1 MQAARFG
8 KEFGEVCPLTR
19 KFMVRLAVSQ
29 GQDSRRQKEFSVLSQ
44 SSVDKRDVATSGSD
58 NYLFAAKGIRKTFPG
73 VVALDQVSINIRP
86 GQVHALMGENG
97 AGKSTMMKIIAGI
110 YIPDSGALYFK
121 GQPLALKSPRDA
133 LDKGIAMIHQELNL
147 FAHMTVAE
155 NIWIGREP
163 RNGLGF
169 VDHAEL
175 RERTAKLLADLAI
188 DIDPEEELGHLSIAN
203 RQMVEIAKAV
213 SFNSDLLIMDEP
225 TSAITDKEVEH
236 LFRIIGDLKS
246 QGKAI
251 IYITHKM
258 DEIFRIAD
266 EISIFRD
273 GTHIVTKRASEF
285 DHNSLI
291 AAMVGR
297 ELNQVFPKEDV
308 PIGGVAL
315 SVKGLARDGTFHD
328 VNFDVRYGEILGV
341 AGLMGSGRT
350 EIMDSLFGVYPAD
363 SGEIYFDGKK
373 LDVKSPKDAIKAG
386 MAFLTEDRK
395 QSGLFLSLSVG
406 ENMQIAALP
415 KHSSLGFVRQ
425 KEVDELCSDMS
436 KKLKVKT
443 PGLYEIIENLSG
455 GNQQKVLLA
464 RWLLNKPK
472 LLILDEPTRG
482 VDVGAKAE
490 IHKLITQLA
499 KSGAAI
505 IMISSELPEV
515 LGMSDRVMVMYD
527 GQVGGILSRE
537 EATQEKI
544 MTLASGV
551 AL

>member
-1 MQAARFG
+1 MF
-8 KEFGEVCPLTR
+8 
-19 KFMVRLAVSQ
+19 
-29 GQDSRRQKEFSVLSQ
+29 SQ
-44 SSVDKRDVATSGSD
+44 SSVDQRDVATSGSD
-58 NYLFAAKGIRKTFPG
+58 NYLFSAKGIRKTFPG

-110 YIPDSGALYFK
+110 YIPDGGALYFK

-147 FAHMTVAE
+147 FADMTVAE

-163 RNGLGF
+163 RNVLGLVNHG
-169 VDHAEL
+169 EL
-175 RERTAKLLADLAI
+175 HERTAKLFADLAI
-188 DIDPEEELGHLSIAN
+188 DIDPEEELGKLSIAN

-258 DEIFRIAD
+258 DEVFQIAD

-273 GTHIVTKRASEF
+273 GTHIVTKPAAEF

-308 PIGGVAL
+308 PIGGIAL
-315 SVKGLARDGTFHD
+315 QIKDLTRESAFSN

-363 SGEIYFDGKK
+363 SGEIHFDGKK
-373 LDVKSPKDAIKAG
+373 LHIKSPKDAIKAG

-415 KHSSLGFVRQ
+415 LHSSLGFVRQ
-425 KEVDELCSDMS
+425 NEVDELCSDMS

-443 PGLYEIIENLSG
+443 PGLAEIIENLSG

-482 VDVGAKAE
+482 RRGRQGRDSQIDHA
-490 IHKLITQLA
+490 T
-499 KSGAAI
+499 
-505 IMISSELPEV
+505 
-515 LGMSDRVMVMYD
+515 
-527 GQVGGILSRE
+527 GQVGRGHHHDFFRTARGAGYERPGHGDARRSGGRHPVAGGSDARE
-537 EATQEKI
+537 DHDAGFR
-544 MTLASGV
+544 SGAV
-551 AL
+551 SL

>member
-1 MQAARFG
+1 MLNLSTADQGQAA
-8 KEFGEVCPLTR
+8 KPDHQEFL
-19 KFMVRLAVSQ
+19 
-29 GQDSRRQKEFSVLSQ
+29 FSAQ
-44 SSVDKRDVATSGSD
+44 
-58 NYLFAAKGIRKTFPG
+58 GIRKAFPG
-73 VVALDQVSINIRP
+73 VVALDNVSIHVRP

-97 AGKSTMMKIIAGI
+97 AGKSTMMKIVAGV
-110 YIPDSGALYFK
+110 YIPDQGQLTFK
-121 GQPLALKSPRDA
+121 GQPLTLKSPRDA
-133 LDKGIAMIHQELNL
+133 LSKGIAMIHQELNL
-147 FAHMTVAE
+147 LADMTVAE

-163 RNGLGF
+163 RGLLGL
-169 VDHAEL
+169 VSHGEL
-175 RERTAKLLADLAI
+175 HERTAKLFAELAI
-188 DIDPEEELGHLSIAN
+188 DIDPDIELGQLSIAN

-236 LFRIIGDLKS
+236 LFRIIASLKA
-246 QGKAI
+246 QGKSI

-258 DEIFRIAD
+258 DEVFQIAD

-273 GTHIVTKRASEF
+273 GQHIVTKPASEF
-285 DHNSLI
+285 NHQSLI

-297 ELNQVFPKEDV
+297 ELNQVFPKEEV

-315 SVKGLARDGTFHD
+315 KVSGLARRKDFHD
-328 VNFDVRYGEILGV
+328 INFDLRYGEILGV

-350 EIMDSLFGVYPAD
+350 EVMDALFGVDPAD
-363 SGEIYFDGKK
+363 DGSIEFDGKP
-373 LDVKSPKDAIKAG
+373 LRVKSPKDAIRAG
-386 MAFLTEDRK
+386 LAFLTEDRK
-395 QSGLFLSLSVG
+395 KTGLYLQLSVG
-406 ENMQIAALP
+406 ENMQITSLG
-415 KHSSLGFVRQ
+415 KHSTLGFVRQ
-425 KEVDELCSDMS
+425 NEVDVLCDEMS
-436 KKLKVKT
+436 SKLKVKT

-455 GNQQKVLLA
+455 GNQQKVLIA

-499 KSGAAI
+499 KDGVAI

-515 LGMSDRVMVMYD
+515 MGMSDRIMVMYN
-527 GQVGGILSRE
+527 GTVGGILSRE

-551 AL
+551 PL